1 VQLNLGATRGTARA
15 HYEEGETIFGEG
27 DSGDSLYM
35 IIAGQVEVLKR
46 FGQEERAVGVLGP
59 GEYFGE
65 MALLGRDPRSATA
78 RALTSLDV
86 LVLPASDFSA
96 LAGSLPEFR
105 RGFEEIARRRADAN
119 QSGPADG

>member
-1 VQLNLGATRGTARA
+1 
-15 HYEEGETIFGEG
+15 
-27 DSGDSLYM
+27 
-35 IIAGQVEVLKR
+35 VLKR
-46 FGQEERAVGVLGP
+46 FGEEQRVVGTLGP

-78 RALTSLDV
+78 RALTTLDV

-105 RGFEEIARRRADAN
+105 RGFEEIALRRTDAN
-119 QSGPADG
+119 AGSSAGDPPD